1 LLTSLAWLAS
11 VLWLAW
17 LCGEPGEWDP
27 RSLLD
32 PRDRPEQG
40 DCGGDRED
48 ERGESGPECW

>member
-40 DCGGDRED
+40 DWGGDRED